1 MSILKGIDELV
12 DDWLDVEPKGK
23 PPYYR
28 HKSTAIE
35 LSRRTTPIG
44 DARPFLDAC
53 YSRIH
58 QNWLAAIDS
67 GYTNPSKE
75 NWRWKRHLDLAPE
88 NTSPELRLERAI
100 VATCGESWSNQM
112 PVASGLVGP
121 ASNRRAAVDLVHRKD
136 PTTYS
141 LIELKVD
148 SDNPLFAAIEILIYG
163 LLFVWSRENQNSLRY
178 DIQKQPVL
186 GANDVT
192 LSVLAPERFFE
203 GMDLTALATVLNRR
217 LAEFGEQHGLVLAFE
232 FYQLGTDI
240 DLMAD
245 TKLAIDTMHRIW
257 ADKLPPNA
265 NSSL

>member
-1 MSILKGIDELV
+1 MSILQGIDELV
-12 DDWLDVEPKGK
+12 DDWLDVEPIGK
-23 PPYYR
+23 PPYFR

-35 LSRRTTPIG
+35 PSRRTTRIR

-53 YSRIH
+53 YSRIQ

-75 NWRWKRHLDLAPE
+75 NWRWKRHLDLAAN

-100 VATCGESWSNQM
+100 VASCGESWSNQM

-121 ASNRRAAVDLVHRKD
+121 ASNKRAAVDLVYRED

-163 LLFVWSRENQNSLRY
+163 LLFVWSRANQDSLGY
-178 DIQKQPVL
+178 DDKEQPVL
-186 GANDVT
+186 GATDIT
-192 LSVLAPERFFE
+192 LGVLAPERFFE
-203 GMDLTALATVLNRR
+203 GMDLSAFATVLNRG

-232 FYQLGTDI
+232 FCQLGADI

-245 TKLAIDTMHRIW
+245 TKLAIDTRHRIW
-257 ADKLPPNA
+257 AE
-265 NSSL
+265 

>member
-12 DDWLDVEPKGK
+12 DDWLEVEPIGK

-35 LSRRTTPIG
+35 LIRRTTRIR

-58 QNWLAAIDS
+58 QNRLDATDS
-67 GYTNPSKE
+67 VNTGPSKE

-88 NTSPELRLERAI
+88 NASPELRLERAI
-100 VATCGESWSNQM
+100 VASCGDSWSNQM

-121 ASNRRAAVDLVHRKD
+121 AANKRAAIDLVYRKD

-141 LIELKVD
+141 LIELKID
-148 SDNPLFAAIEILIYG
+148 SNNPLFAAIEILIYG
-163 LLFVWSRENQNSLRY
+163 LLFVWSRANQGSLGY
-178 DIQKQPVL
+178 DLEDQPVL
-186 GANDVT
+186 GASDVT
-192 LSVLAPERFFE
+192 LSALAPERFFD
-203 GMDLTALATVLNRR
+203 GMDLSTLATVLNRG
-217 LAEFGEQHGLVLAFE
+217 LAEFGQLHGLVLAFE
-232 FYQLGTDI
+232 FCQLGADI

-245 TKLAIDTMHRIW
+245 TKLAIDTRRRIW
-257 ADKLPPNA
+257 AEQ
-265 NSSL
+265 

>member
-1 MSILKGIDELV
+1 MSILQGIDELV
-12 DDWLDVEPKGK
+12 DDWLDVEPIGK
-23 PPYYR
+23 PPYFR

-35 LSRRTTPIG
+35 LSRRTTRIR

-53 YSRIH
+53 YSRIQ

-75 NWRWKRHLDLAPE
+75 NWRWKRHLDLAPQ
-88 NTSPELRLERAI
+88 NASPELQLERAI
-100 VATCGESWSNQM
+100 VASCGESWSNQM

-121 ASNRRAAVDLVHRKD
+121 ASNKRAAVDLVYRED

-163 LLFVWSRENQNSLRY
+163 LLFAWSKNNQETLGY
-178 DIQKQPVL
+178 DKQNQPVL
-186 GANDVT
+186 GAIDIT
-192 LSVLAPERFFE
+192 LGVLAPERFFD
-203 GMDLTALATVLNRR
+203 GLNLSAFATVLNRG
-217 LAEFGEQHGLVLAFE
+217 LAEFGEQHGLLLAFE
-232 FYQLGTDI
+232 FCQLGTDI

-245 TKLAIDTMHRIW
+245 TKLAIDTRHRIW
-257 ADKLPPNA
+257 GDEL
-265 NSSL
+265 

>member
-58 QNWLAAIDS
+58 QN
-67 GYTNPSKE
+67 
-75 NWRWKRHLDLAPE
+75 
-88 NTSPELRLERAI
+88 RL
-100 VATCGESWSNQM
+100 T
-112 PVASGLVGP
+112 
-121 ASNRRAAVDLVHRKD
+121 AVNSRCA
-136 PTTYS
+136 
-141 LIELKVD
+141 
-148 SDNPLFAAIEILIYG
+148 NPLFAAIEILIYG

-203 GMDLTALATVLNRR
+203 GMDLTALATVLDRR

-245 TKLAIDTMHRIW
+245 TKLAIDTIHRIW
-257 ADKLPPNA
+257 ADKLRPNA